1 MIKIAHRGNYK
12 GRNTERENTVA
23 YIEEAITAGYNVE
36 IDVWL
41 IEKTWHLGHD
51 FPGEVI
57 ELSFLERPEIWTH
70 AKNLVGY
77 VSLYNNSKVHVFWH
91 DKDDFVFTSKGI
103 KWCRTHIITHDGVMV
118 MPEFNDYHTEVIRS
132 GNLIPLGICSDNF
145 DKFNPNIPLLKI
157 NL

>member
-1 MIKIAHRGNYK
+1 VIKIAHRGNYK
-12 GRNTERENTVA
+12 GRNAERENTVA
-23 YIEEAITAGYNVE
+23 YIEEAIAAGYNVE

-41 IEKTWHLGHD
+41 IEKTLHLGHD
-51 FPGEVI
+51 FPGESI

-77 VSLYNNSKVHVFWH
+77 VSLYNNPKVHVFWH
-91 DKDDFVFTSKGI
+91 NKDDFVFTSKGI
-103 KWCRTHIITHDGVMV
+103 KWCKTHVITYDGVMV

-145 DKFNPNIPLLKI
+145 DKFNPDIPLLKI

>member
-1 MIKIAHRGNYK
+1 LIKIAHRGNYK
-12 GRNTERENTVA
+12 GRNAERENTVA

-103 KWCRTHIITHDGVMV
+103 KWCRTHILTYDGVMV
-118 MPEFNDYHTEVIRS
+118 MPEFNDYHTDILKNGHS
-132 GNLIPLGICSDNF
+132 PLGVCSDDF
-145 DKFNPNIPLLKI
+145 RKFER
-157 NL
+157 